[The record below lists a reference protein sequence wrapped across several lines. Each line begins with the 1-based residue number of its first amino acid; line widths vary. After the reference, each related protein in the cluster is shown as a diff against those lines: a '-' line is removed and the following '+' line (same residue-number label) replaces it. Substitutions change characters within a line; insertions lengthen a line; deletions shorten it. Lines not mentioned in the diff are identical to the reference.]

1 MKNNLDYEQLQIENK
16 QLKEKLSQLENIKQL
31 YENNNSFLRLLLD
44 TIPSPVFYKDKNGV
58 YQHCNDAFSKTI
70 LGIPKEK
77 IIGKTL
83 YDLPDVIPKKLADIY
98 YEKDKEL
105 FDKATTQFYEAKVL
119 CSDKIERYFNF
130 YKASLLSNENKI
142 VGLVG
147 VMLDVSDYK
156 KTHSQLELKNKEL
169 KELSTTDPLTKLY
182 NRRFFE
188 KIFEEKITTLNRN
201 KKSFALALLD
211 IDFFKDY
218 NDSFG
223 HLEGD
228 SALKEL
234 SLLLNS
240 SMKRSS
246 DYVFRIGG
254 EEFAILFDVDS
265 LEKANKVLKK
275 IQKLIYSKKLKT
287 YNNEVSEYL
296 TISIGMILVNT
307 NKIDK
312 NQKRDIFHKTDSLLY
327 ESKKNGRN
335 QITSKEYK

>member
-1 MKNNLDYEQLQIENK
+1 M
-16 QLKEKLSQLENIKQL
+16 
-31 YENNNSFLRLLLD
+31 
-44 TIPSPVFYKDKNGV
+44 
-58 YQHCNDAFSKTI
+58 
-70 LGIPKEK
+70 
-77 IIGKTL
+77 
-83 YDLPDVIPKKLADIY
+83 
-98 YEKDKEL
+98 
-105 FDKATTQFYEAKVL
+105 
-119 CSDKIERYFNF
+119 
-130 YKASLLSNENKI
+130 
-142 VGLVG
+142 
-147 VMLDVSDYK
+147 
-156 KTHSQLELKNKEL
+156 

-218 NDSFG
+218 NDGFG

-254 EEFAILFDVDS
+254 EEFAILFDIDS